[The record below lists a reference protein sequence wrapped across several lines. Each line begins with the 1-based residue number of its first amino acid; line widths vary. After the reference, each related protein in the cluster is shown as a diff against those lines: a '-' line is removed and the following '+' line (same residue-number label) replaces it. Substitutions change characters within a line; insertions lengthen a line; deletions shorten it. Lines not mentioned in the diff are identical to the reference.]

1 MLPLRRVG
9 SGSRLQS
16 EGRRLV
22 SLAFLSPKIIQAI
35 GDRDTVR
42 AIIARRKLS
51 EEQRAAAD
59 ALMNQYMSALG
70 DYASTP
76 LGQAGKPAQRG
87 GEAHAG

>member
-35 GDRDTVR
+35 ADGTAHPAHRLREHAERSVLQER
-42 AIIARRKLS
+42 C
-51 EEQRAAAD
+51 AAAGR
-59 ALMNQYMSALG
+59 LLG
-70 DYASTP
+70 RAEGYEGWRTTPSSMTASN
-76 LGQAGKPAQRG
+76 
-87 GEAHAG
+87 